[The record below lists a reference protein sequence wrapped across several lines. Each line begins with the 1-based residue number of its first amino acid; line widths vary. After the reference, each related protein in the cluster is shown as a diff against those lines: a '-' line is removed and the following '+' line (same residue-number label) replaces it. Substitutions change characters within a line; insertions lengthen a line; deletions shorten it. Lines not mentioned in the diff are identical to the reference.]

1 MLRNLLLIMMFIGS
15 SSFMLPIKLYKYS
28 KRLIIMN
35 NNYDDYIVKGL
46 QYTVYDP
53 KIVLRE
59 KELLDYIYYI
69 CNETN
74 ITSK

>member
-35 NNYDDYIVKGL
+35 NNYDD
-46 QYTVYDP
+46 P